1 MTHLKK
7 SLALLMAFVM
17 MFTSMSVAA
26 SAFDAAVDGGFD
38 LNFKV
43 KFFREVDGEWV
54 ETSRAKAGDH
64 VKARMYV
71 TTDYPAA
78 SSNLAMVFDSDLF
91 IPLDYSD
98 AVTRDLTVNPAY
110 NEAGSGTELTGSR
123 GVWYAEETRHTYNRN
138 NYWVTQGYIP
148 EDFFAHRDLMA
159 FEVYTRAAGSVRDH
173 SVFKDAENWMI
184 EVDFTVLD
192 GTAANTV
199 NYVGEAFIPKELT
212 YNTKVQKYMPIDVP
226 KGELGVHQ
234 MDTWGMH
241 LWDANIT
248 TVEGTITT
256 TSNYILDANGGA
268 FDEYGTTAVAVP
280 GIIGK
285 QVTGFGSSQPT
296 KYGYNF
302 IGWTKNPVAPDHK
315 ITAAIA
321 EELGLDSDSVGT
333 VLTNEQLDQLIIRPE
348 DYHNFLYDYDDQY
361 VYAAW
366 TKADSQVIWNHEIY
380 MLKVGGDASKV
391 EDYELKASVPYTAEI
406 GDKVERAEDTLYTGF
421 HLNKDLSDESII
433 VTDSSSKL
441 KQYYARN
448 IYNVTYNY
456 TDASEEPQSETYS
469 VAFGEEVP
477 PCEANPGKEGFT
489 FLGWSLNSD
498 NTIKNVPEIMP
509 ANDLQIYAA
518 FEENVYNYV
527 FKAESDE
534 GVKGTFADGT
544 SIKNFELKHGEEFSF
559 DSKPTAE
566 GYNFVGWDEDLDN
579 PEIAKG
585 DRTFTA
591 CYSAKSF
598 KVEFVANGQTI
609 KDDYYEYGQAVKA
622 SDVPENYPA
631 TGWTVDG
638 ITLVEFPYT
647 VTEEVT
653 FVATEEALYR
663 DAIFRVDG
671 VEYDRE
677 SVKIG
682 EKIPVPTTPP
692 EKSGYDFVGWDPYI
706 AENEDVMTE
715 EGAVYDAVFEPKT
728 VTITFDTDGGTE
740 IEPIVQEYGTDV
752 TAPADP
758 TKTGYEFLS
767 WDTRIPTTMP
777 ADDLTIKALWS
788 AITYKAVF
796 KDTDGTIY
804 SSENYKYGEE
814 ITVIADP
821 QKTGYTFAGWENL
834 PADKKMPASDL
845 EIFANWEY
853 IEYTISFDSNGG
865 TPETISPIKG
875 IYGKAISAPT
885 VTKEGST
892 FLGWALADDE
902 SQTVISFP
910 STMPAED
917 MNLKAVWVAD
927 TFTATFDAAGGIF
940 ESGSSIHTVPNLKY
954 GDTVQAPADPEREGW
969 IFKGWTPEVG
979 TMPNGDIKYTAKWE
993 RGKYDYTI
1001 NIVATDANGESVSFS
1016 PETGKGDLGDTLEV
1030 YLEGNTSTADIK
1042 YVYEKLAPTS
1052 SYVPDPDKCDVT
1064 AITISE
1070 QNNVI
1075 TIFFKLKEVTV
1086 TFLAN
1091 GGEFADGAEEVVRTG
1106 KVGSSFEFPDEPTRV
1121 GYTFKGWN
1129 SEVLTTFTENTV
1141 YRATWEKQTHNAI
1154 FNVTLPDGSVDTITV
1169 PYEYGEEITAPKYM
1183 VGEGKSFSG
1192 WNIPA
1197 GTKMGDTDMVF
1208 NATLTN
1214 DEYKISYHYDGDI
1227 PPGVKEPD
1235 DITFIYGQDI
1245 THAEVPEVEGY
1256 TFNGWYRED
1265 GREIKPGQTICMN
1278 STGDMYLRGT
1288 WTKIPVDPVYKTV
1301 SYKFDGD
1308 APEKLTPPDPAMV
1321 QVGTTVSVADIPSA
1335 VIGYTFDGWYKD
1347 GRLTE
1352 SFVMPDADVEI
1363 IGRWTKNEVATYNVN
1378 YSFVG
1383 GTPVGV
1389 KEPNDDRAYAAG
1401 ESVKVADVP
1410 TLDGWTFD
1418 GWYLNGEITTEFSM
1432 PATNVTLTGVWTQNE
1447 AETYIVEYAHKDG
1460 TTVPTGAPDL
1470 PTESYY
1476 EAGATVTVKAVP
1488 VLDGW
1493 TFDGWYLDGKL
1504 YKPGETFTMPENG
1517 VKLIGS
1523 WEEVVPETHR
1533 VTYEYR
1539 KAVPENV
1546 PPKPEDNNSYVK
1558 GATVTVA
1565 ATPTLDGW
1573 TFGGWYYNGV
1583 VYDGITNS
1591 TFEMPDHDV
1600 CMVGEWFS
1608 TSPNTYV
1615 VKYTYEE
1622 PAPENAPKL
1631 PDSKSA
1637 TKGETV
1643 TVAATPTLEG
1653 YVFDGWY
1660 YNGVKYDG
1668 VTNTSFEM
1676 PEESVLLTG
1685 KWTPIEYTLI
1695 LDANGGKFADG
1706 TMQYTDSLT
1715 VGADINAPAN
1725 PTKDGF
1731 VFAGWL
1737 DDDGTLVT
1745 KLPEK
1750 MPAASLTYTAKW
1762 EKEQTPTHTIT
1773 YYIVKGGDAY
1783 QTDSYAEGETM
1794 THPEVGEK
1802 DGIVYKGWVDED
1814 GNAIPDVMGTSD
1826 ITAYAVVDHVKKYKA
1841 TYIVNG
1847 TTYKE
1852 YEIETGSEITVP
1864 DDPSLDGYVFSGWNP
1879 SIPQYMPAND
1889 LTFVASFEKAPDPE
1903 KNEYTATYIVDG
1915 KTYKSY
1921 VLKEG
1926 DAMQIPEDPTKFGCN
1941 FVGWEP
1947 DVPDTMPG
1955 YDVEFEAQWEV
1966 DKTFVTVV
1974 IGGTVIAGGVVAAV
1988 AGSNAAWITGVSIVG
2003 GVLVI
2008 AGTIALIKHTHT
2020 VTYLVDGEVYKTYKV
2035 VEGTKIPVPADP
2047 TKDGAQFKGWDP
2059 EVPEKMG
2066 NSDLVFEAV
2075 WENVEQTDSTE
2086 PSEDNVNVDIPQT
2099 GSVAGVAAF
2108 AVISGAMAAAYV
2120 VARKKKDD

>member
-26 SAFDAAVDGGFD
+26 SAFDAAVDGGFA

-192 GTAANTV
+192 GTAANTI

-280 GIIGK
+280 GIIGN

-477 PCEANPGKEGFT
+477 SCEANPGKEGFT

-498 NTIKNVPEIMP
+498 NTIKNVPEVMP

-518 FEENVYNYV
+518 FKENVYNYV

-534 GVKGTFADGT
+534 GVKGKFADGT
-544 SIKNFELKHGEEFSF
+544 SIKNFELKHGEVFGGVSA
-559 DSKPTAE
+559 PTAE
-566 GYNFVGWDEDLDN
+566 GYDFVGWDEDLDN

-591 CYSAKSF
+591 DYMAKSF
-598 KVEFVANGQTI
+598 MVKFVANGETI
-609 KDDYYEYGQAVKA
+609 KDDSYEYGQAVKA
-622 SDVPENYPA
+622 SDVPTDYPS

-647 VTEEVT
+647 VTEDVT
-653 FVATEEALYR
+653 FVATEEALFR

-671 VEYDRE
+671 IEYDKK

-682 EKIPVPTTPP
+682 EKIPVPTSP
-692 EKSGYDFVGWDPYI
+692 EKPGYDFVGWDPDI
-706 AENEDVMTE
+706 SAENEPVMDTD
-715 EGAVYDAVFEPKT
+715 GAVYDAVFEPKT

-740 IEPIVQEYGTDV
+740 IEPIVQKYGTQV

-767 WDTRIPTTMP
+767 WNTHIPTTMP

-788 AITYKAVF
+788 PITYKAVF

-804 SSENYKYGEE
+804 SSENYKYGDE
-814 ITVIADP
+814 ISVIADP
-821 QKTGYTFAGWENL
+821 QKTGYTFVGWDNL
-834 PADKKMPASDL
+834 PDDKKMPASNL
-845 EIFANWEY
+845 EIIAKWETN
-853 IEYTISFDSNGG
+853 EYTISFDSNGG

-875 IYGKAISAPT
+875 EYGKSISAPT

-892 FLGWALADDE
+892 FLGWALAGDE
-902 SQTVISFP
+902 SETVIPFP
-910 STMPAED
+910 STMPAEN
-917 MNLKAVWVAD
+917 MSFKAVWVAD

-940 ESGSSIHTVPNLKY
+940 ESGSSIHTIPNLKY
-954 GDTVQAPADPEREGW
+954 GETVQAPADPEREGW
-969 IFKGWTPEVG
+969 LFKGWTPEVE
-979 TMPNGDIKYTAKWE
+979 TMPNSNIIYKAKWE
-993 RGKYDYTI
+993 RGEYDYTI
-1001 NIVATDANGESVSFS
+1001 NIVGTDANGESVPFPSV
-1016 PETGKGDLGDTLEV
+1016 TGKGNLGDKLEV
-1030 YLEGNTSTADIK
+1030 YLKGNTSTADIK
-1042 YVYEKLAPTS
+1042 YVYEDLAPTS
-1052 SYVPDPDKCDVT
+1052 SYVPDPEKCDVT

-1091 GGEFADGAEEVVRTG
+1091 GGEFADGTDEAIRTG
-1106 KVGSSFEFPDEPTRV
+1106 KVGSSFELPDEPTRV
-1121 GYTFKGWN
+1121 GYTFKGWD

-1141 YRATWEKQTHNAI
+1141 YKAKWEKQTHNAI

-1169 PYEYGEEITAPKYM
+1169 PYKYREVITAPEYT
-1183 VGEGKSFSG
+1183 VGDGQSFSG

-1197 GTKMGDTDMVF
+1197 GTTMGETDMVF

-1214 DEYKISYHYDGDI
+1214 DEFTLSYNLKGDV
-1227 PPGVKEPD
+1227 PAGVTKPGDEK
-1235 DITFIYGQDI
+1235 FILNQEVI
-1245 THAEVPEVEGY
+1245 VAEVAEVE
-1256 TFNGWYRED
+1256 
-1265 GREIKPGQTICMN
+1265 
-1278 STGDMYLRGT
+1278 
-1288 WTKIPVDPVYKTV
+1288 
-1301 SYKFDGD
+1301 
-1308 APEKLTPPDPAMV
+1308 
-1321 QVGTTVSVADIPSA
+1321 
-1335 VIGYTFDGWYKD
+1335 GYTFDGWYL
-1347 GRLTE
+1347 GTE
-1352 SFVMPDADVEI
+1352 RIEPGNTLAIHKTGNVTLE
-1363 IGRWTKNEVATYNVN
+1363 GTWTKNEVNTYNV
-1378 YSFVG
+1378 
-1383 GTPVGV
+1383 
-1389 KEPNDDRAYAAG
+1389 
-1401 ESVKVADVP
+1401 
-1410 TLDGWTFD
+1410 
-1418 GWYLNGEITTEFSM
+1418 
-1432 PATNVTLTGVWTQNE
+1432 
-1447 AETYIVEYAHKDG
+1447 EYGIKDG

-1470 PTESYY
+1470 PKESYY

-1504 YKPGETFTMPENG
+1504 YKPGETFAMPENG
-1517 VKLIGS
+1517 VELIGE
-1523 WEEVVPETHR
+1523 WVKVVPETHN

-1539 KAVPENV
+1539 KATPENV
-1546 PPKPEDNNSYVK
+1546 PDCPVDSNSYAK

-1608 TSPNTYV
+1608 TSPDTYI

-1631 PDSKSA
+1631 PDNKSA

-1643 TVAATPTLEG
+1643 TVAATPTLDG

-1660 YNGVKYDG
+1660 YKGVKYDG

-1676 PEESVLLTG
+1676 PGGNVLLTG

-1695 LDANGGKFADG
+1695 FDANGGKFADG
-1706 TMQYTDSLT
+1706 KMQHTDSLT

-1731 VFAGWL
+1731 TFAGWL

-1889 LTFVASFEKAPDPE
+1889 MTFVASFENAPDPE

-1947 DVPDTMPG
+1947 DVPDAMPG
-1955 YDVEFEAQWEV
+1955 YNVEFEAQWEI

-2008 AGTIALIKHTHT
+2008 AGTVALIKHTHT

-2047 TKDGAQFKGWDP
+2047 SKDGAQFKGWDP
-2059 EVPEKMG
+2059 DVPEKMG

-2075 WENVEQTDSTE
+2075 WESVEQTDSTE

-2108 AVISGAMAAAYV
+2108 AVISGAIAAAYV
-2120 VARKKKDD
+2120 AARKKKDD